1 MLNLLRGR
9 VRWVLIFGASTDKD
23 IAGMVDGLLPL
34 STEVIVTRSRNPR
47 AADVS
52 ALAAEFSRR
61 GVKAKEA
68 ETVGTAVEAAL
79 REAGRRDLVCVT
91 GSLFVVAEAIDYY
104 NRRAAQESTAD

>member
-1 MLNLLRGR
+1 MKHAKAILVVGTSR
-9 VRWVLIFGASTDKD
+9 DKD

-34 STEVIVTRSRNPR
+34 STNVIVTRSRNPR

-68 ETVGTAVEAAL
+68 ETVGSAVETAL
-79 REAGRRDLVCVT
+79 RGAGRLDLVCVT
-91 GSLFVVAEAIDYY
+91 GSLFVVAEAIEYHE
-104 NRRAAQESTAD
+104 ATGIHTPPG